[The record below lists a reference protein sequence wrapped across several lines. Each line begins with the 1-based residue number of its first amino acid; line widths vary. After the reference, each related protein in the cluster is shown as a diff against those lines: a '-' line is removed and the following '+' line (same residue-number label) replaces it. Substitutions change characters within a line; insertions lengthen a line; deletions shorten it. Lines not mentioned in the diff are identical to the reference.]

1 MEKILARVIQIVF
14 HPLLISTAAVFILFK
29 TNLYFAFIPEH
40 VREIITF
47 STLLTTGIIPLI
59 FIIFIGSIQQRSK
72 TNFPGITIIYLF
84 TAVDYYLEY
93 YLISRMPLA
102 GFFKAGFLAGTLVL
116 VSLSLISLR
125 WNISSHLAGVGA
137 MAGVTVALMLRL
149 GVFNPF
155 FLAAVLL
162 AGGLTGFSRLA
173 LEKNNPAQVLAGFV
187 LGFGILFSVFSY
199 I

>member
-1 MEKILARVIQIVF
+1 
-14 HPLLISTAAVFILFK
+14 
-29 TNLYFAFIPEH
+29 
-40 VREIITF
+40 
-47 STLLTTGIIPLI
+47 
-59 FIIFIGSIQQRSK
+59 
-72 TNFPGITIIYLF
+72 
-84 TAVDYYLEY
+84 LEY

>member
-1 MEKILARVIQIVF
+1 MEKNFARVIQMLF

-29 TNLYFAFIPEH
+29 TNLYFAFVPERI
-40 VREIITF
+40 RELVIF
-47 STLLTTGIIPLI
+47 STLLATGVIPLM
-59 FIIFIGSIQQRSK
+59 FALFIGSIQQRTK
-72 TNFPGITIIYLF
+72 ANFPGITIVYLF
-84 TAVDYYLEY
+84 TAVNYYLEY

-137 MAGVTVALMLRL
+137 MAGVTIALMLRL
-149 GVFNPF
+149 GVFNPY
-155 FLAAVLL
+155 FLAAVLM
-162 AGGLTGFSRLA
+162 AGGLTGFARLA
-173 LEKNNPAQVLAGFV
+173 LEKNNPAQILAGFM